1 MAECMIEGCDTDIIL
16 DFPILTLHGSLCDA
30 QRDILMHLT
39 GMQIVLHRSSCRE
52 LPNCRYVTKLFS
64 KYINFKNIKIIYER
78 KKSFLHKVFLVM
90 ILERVQQEQV
100 KR

>member
-1 MAECMIEGCDTDIIL
+1 MIEGCDTDIIL
-16 DFPILTLHGSLCDA
+16 DFPILTLHGSLCNA
-30 QRDILMHLT
+30 QRDILSHLT
-39 GMQIVLHRSSCRE
+39 GTQIVLHGSSGRE

-64 KYINFKNIKIIYER
+64 KYINFRNVKIINER
-78 KKSFLHKVFLVM
+78 KNHFYRRFLFFLVM